1 MPQSRPD
8 KEYNALVA
16 DADAR
21 GVLNYYNI
29 NRGPQIPYHERGW
42 EGWQEMSKA
51 DRCNVDIGSLLE
63 LNIVPK
69 RLADRY
75 SLGDVDP
82 ETMDVSAD
90 SLAEHQEATHRPIPM
105 ALKTETHRDVRSFR
119 SKRR

>member
-1 MPQSRPD
+1 
-8 KEYNALVA
+8 
-16 DADAR
+16 
-21 GVLNYYNI
+21 
-29 NRGPQIPYHERGW
+29 
-42 EGWQEMSKA
+42 MSKE

-69 RLADRY
+69 RLSGRY

-90 SLAEHQEATHRPIPM
+90 SLGEHQEATHRPIPM
-105 ALKTETHRDVRSFR
+105 TLKTETYRDVVAFR